1 MQDNQRFAQTIN
13 TNITKMFYDYMIY
26 KVRMRENLNIAIKGE
41 CNSTTAESRAVGHQT
56 RSGKSTVGLS
66 IGNFISSMTRVPY
79 TDFHICANES
89 ECCQC
94 EIQPQD
100 SPKYYSKV
108 RNAKFNELYHNQA
121 IQEGWNADGNRRA
134 ERVQRLLTV
143 GQIRRRVVQGGNGNN
158 GYSNRWITLKTAIKR
173 EIYHSKTVCPYYSL
187 IMAVKW
193 IYPSDFIARNSVYG
207 LETYGKELKNKLIRC
222 LVYDVRKT
230 MMGLAT
236 PLGYIIVGKI
246 QDPKY
251 QQLPEDKWTKYRL
264 ENKYKLVRSDFDS
277 MLEEKYEQTCISLN
291 PN

>member
-1 MQDNQRFAQTIN
+1 MGIDEQKESKFGAGSFREEMGIMDIQNIIAKQCVHTI
-13 TNITKMFYDYMIY
+13 
-26 KVRMRENLNIAIKGE
+26 
-41 CNSTTAESRAVGHQT
+41 
-56 RSGKSTVGLS
+56 
-66 IGNFISSMTRVPY
+66 
-79 TDFHICANES
+79 
-89 ECCQC
+89 
-94 EIQPQD
+94 
-100 SPKYYSKV
+100 
-108 RNAKFNELYHNQA
+108 
-121 IQEGWNADGNRRA
+121 
-134 ERVQRLLTV
+134 
-143 GQIRRRVVQGGNGNN
+143 
-158 GYSNRWITLKTAIKR
+158 
-173 EIYHSKTVCPYYSL
+173 
-187 IMAVKW
+187 W

-264 ENKYKLVRSDFDS
+264 ENKYKLMRSDFDS